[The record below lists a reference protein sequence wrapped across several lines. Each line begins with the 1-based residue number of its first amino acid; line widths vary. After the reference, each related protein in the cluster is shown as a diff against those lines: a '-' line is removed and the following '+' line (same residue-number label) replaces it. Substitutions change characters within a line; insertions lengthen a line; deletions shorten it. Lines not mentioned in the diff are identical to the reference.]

1 MAITNRLG
9 DIAEGAVI
17 ANLLVQGF
25 KVALPLSSDS
35 PIDLLALDPKDNWR
49 TIRIQVKARS
59 AHRGKVEVALKNC
72 SSTKHGLKYRY
83 LNKAAVDFIAVYCSD
98 IDAVAYV
105 PITAVQGRTISLR
118 ICSTKNCQ
126 EKRVRRFE
134 DFARLRQA
142 VSSET
147 IRPTPE

>member
-17 ANLLVQGF
+17 ADLLLQGF

-35 PIDLLALDPKDNWR
+35 PIDLLALDPKDNWHP
-49 TIRIQVKARS
+49 IRIQVKARS

-72 SSTKHGLKYRY
+72 SLTKRGLKYRY
-83 LNKAAVDFIAVYCSD
+83 LNKAAVDIIAIYRSD
-98 IDAVAYV
+98 LGAVAYI
-105 PITAVQGRTISLR
+105 PITAVNGLTISLR
-118 ICSTKNCQ
+118 VSPAKNRQ
-126 EKRVRRFE
+126 ERRIRHFG